1 VAEAWAPGL
10 SDVGRHIP
18 TRTRDTSVPGS
29 DRMLSTFTAS
39 TTPTDAQAQAVID
52 DTVAVLLADVGELPT
67 TGAQWPEIQQ
77 AARQAAEWRAAAD
90 IELAYPN
97 RDADVRVAAVL
108 DLRAKDA
115 LATLK
120 RALAEADAGMVDAE
134 PEWAMPPPPPWGD
147 KSPGSGIDY
156 LATGP

>member
-1 VAEAWAPGL
+1 MPESWAPGL

-18 TRTRDTSVPGS
+18 TRTRDASVPGS
-29 DRMLSTFTAS
+29 DRMLGTFTAT
-39 TTPTDAQAQAVID
+39 TTPTDAQAQQVID
-52 DTVAVLLADVGELPT
+52 DAVAVLLADVGELPS

-77 AARQAAEWRAAAD
+77 AARQVIEWRAAAD
-90 IELAYPN
+90 IEIAYPN

-108 DLRAKDA
+108 DMRAKDA

-120 RALAEADAGMVDAE
+120 RILAEADSGLAAAE
-134 PEWAMPPPPPWGD
+134 PVWQFPDPPPWGD
-147 KSPGSGIDY
+147 KSPGSGTDY